1 MILSNVVKKSL
12 FIQFVTGMT
21 LLTCSCD
28 KDAGTTPNASSD
40 TPVEAATT
48 TAAEKDAPQAKTTK
62 EATPVAE
69 DASLVTTFDL
79 VDNRHLAHLDDQGG
93 LVIDFGQ
100 GSALKYV
107 QGRWKN
113 PWFDS
118 QKSDDGKSVHA
129 YPSGP
134 GATIRFPLGTIVP
147 AAHDK
152 TDDASWTM
160 QARLKPVGDQRCD
173 IFINPVGD
181 QKETKFA
188 SIALE
193 DGWKT
198 YTIKLPANIALDQ
211 EVSIRFHFSRSRD
224 VPGVGASAAAFDW
237 IRLGKDLPEDEQS
250 APARLQDLFSP
261 TQKTI
266 SLQKGQALSWY
277 TTPGQ
282 DAFFSATLS
291 KPGKLLIK
299 KDNTPPET
307 LSLEAGKQQ
316 IDLSK
321 WAYTPVRLSLV
332 ADTDAVTF
340 TSPRLTTPRQQP
352 VAKKEAPQYVVVW
365 LIDTLRAD
373 HLKAYNPKTDVQT
386 PNLDAF
392 VEKAA
397 LFERAAV
404 QGNSSLPS
412 SASIFSGSYPPTHG
426 LVKESARHQKDA
438 TLLGEAVKAQGY
450 ATGLFSSNGYVS
462 EKWGF
467 ARGFDTEFNPIRE
480 GLPSKAENLWPKAKE
495 WLETQVKKDAKQPV
509 FLYLNTSDPHVPYD
523 PPAEQLALY
532 HQGKGGTLGKVSPRG
547 TGELLHDM
555 AKKDGPRLNAQE
567 VAYMRALYKGEITY
581 NDLWF
586 GKMLEDLDAL
596 GIRDQTMIIVTS
608 DHGEEFGEYGRF
620 GHGISVNQELVDV
633 PLIIGYSPWTA
644 RGKRVPD
651 AVEVLD
657 ILPTLLDAS
666 GVAPSSWSANVQGKS
681 LVPHILEPHPRHPE
695 VSFSY
700 HNDFLRAARIHN
712 VKYHLYQG
720 DNDPVFSLTYHPTA
734 YSDYLKPSAIDGTDT
749 AASSPVTRRMMR
761 DTMAF
766 QVGFDDLGWQ
776 RHQDGAPN
784 NHSSARAEK
793 LDTTW

>member
-1 MILSNVVKKSL
+1 MILSTAFKKTPL
-12 FIQFVTGMT
+12 LQIVTGS
-21 LLTCSCD
+21 LLLLCACD
-28 KDAGTTPNASSD
+28 KEAPSTTSASSD
-40 TPVEAATT
+40 TPVEASTTPSPAGETATT
-48 TAAEKDAPQAKTTK
+48 STPDTAP
-62 EATPVAE
+62 PVE
-69 DASLVTTFDL
+69 DADLVTTFDL
-79 VDNRHLAHLDDQGG
+79 VDNRHLAHLDDHGG

-113 PWFDS
+113 PWFDT
-118 QKSDDGKSVHA
+118 QKSEDGKSVYA

-147 AAHDK
+147 AAHDTTK
-152 TDDASWTM
+152 TDDATWTM
-160 QARLKPVGDQRCD
+160 QARLKPVGEQRCD
-173 IFINPVGD
+173 IFINPVGA
-181 QKETKFA
+181 QTETKIA

-198 YTIKLPANIALDQ
+198 YSIKLPADITLDQ
-211 EVSIRFHFSRSRD
+211 EASVRFHFSRSRD

-237 IRLGKDLPEDEQS
+237 IRLGKNLPEES
-250 APARLQDLFSP
+250 APARAQELFS
-261 TQKTI
+261 TAKKTI
-266 SLQKGQALSWY
+266 TLQPGQALSWY
-277 TTPGQ
+277 TTPGE
-282 DAFFSATLS
+282 DARFTASLS
-291 KPGKLLIK
+291 KSAKLLIK
-299 KDNTPPET
+299 KDNTPPESIA
-307 LSLEAGKQQ
+307 LKEGNQQ
-316 IDLSK
+316 IDLSR

-340 TSPRLTTPRQQP
+340 TAPRLTTAKKDV
-352 VAKKEAPQYVVVW
+352 VAKKDAPQYVVVW

-373 HLKAYNPKTDVQT
+373 HLKAYNPQTDVQT

-392 VEKAA
+392 IKKAA

-438 TLLGEAVKAQGY
+438 TLLGEAIKDAGY

-480 GLPSKAENLWPKAKE
+480 GLPSKAENLWPKVKE
-495 WLETQVKKDAKQPV
+495 WLEAQVKQDASKPV

-555 AKKDGPRLNAQE
+555 AKKDGPKLNAQE

-586 GKMLEDLDAL
+586 GKMIEDLEAL
-596 GIRDQTMIIVTS
+596 GILDKTMIIVTS

-633 PLIIGYSPWTA
+633 PLVIGYSPWTA
-644 RGKRVPD
+644 NGKRVPD
-651 AVEVLD
+651 AVEALD
-657 ILPTLLDAS
+657 IYPTLLDAS
-666 GVAPSSWSANVQGKS
+666 GVATSAWGKNVQGKS
-681 LVPHILEPHPRHPE
+681 LVPHMLEAHPRHPE

-720 DNDPVFSLTYHPTA
+720 DNDPLFTLTYHPTA
-734 YSDYLKPSAIDGTDT
+734 YTDYLKPSAIDGTDT
-749 AASSPVTRRMMR
+749 AATSPVTRRMMR

-766 QVGFDDLGWQ
+766 QVGFDDMGWR
-776 RHQDGAPN
+776 RHQDGSPN
-784 NHSSARAEK
+784 NHSATRAK
-793 LDTTW
+793 QLDTSW